1 MVNSF
6 NGTPCDDCDCLDG
19 DIFGDNTLAVEGL
32 AQVTKNDNCSHTIH
46 VEAPIF
52 VDSGSIDFT
61 DSISGNV
68 QTVTAEVVWSDLDLC
83 EVTSQAADTVG
94 CVPCDGEFVYCDAGV
109 AFKAPISKLR
119 GYYLL

>member
-1 MVNSF
+1 MANSF
-6 NGTPCDDCDCLDG
+6 NGNPCNNCECQDG
-19 DIFGDNTLAVEGL
+19 DIFGDNTLSVDGL

-61 DSISGNV
+61 DSVSGNV

-83 EVTSQAADTVG
+83 DVTSQAVDTVG
-94 CVPCDGEFVYCDAGV
+94 CPPCDGEIIYCFNGV
-109 AFKAPISKLR
+109 TYKTSLAKLK
-119 GYYLL
+119 GYSLL